1 MKTTDLCSLNDNYQM
16 TPSIAVMI
24 AEGIETPRSEDE
36 FIQAWQYIYNS
47 GLYLQLQGWYG
58 RRIEDM
64 IREGILDA

>member
-1 MKTTDLCSLNDNYQM
+1 MKTTDLCSLNDNYEM

-58 RRIEDM
+58 KRIEDM

>member
-1 MKTTDLCSLNDNYQM
+1 MQANNDNHM

-24 AEGIETPRSEDE
+24 AEGIETPRSDSE
-36 FIQAWQYIYNS
+36 FIQAWQYIYDS

-58 RRIEDM
+58 RRVQDM

>member
-1 MKTTDLCSLNDNYQM
+1 MQATNDNDM

>member
-1 MKTTDLCSLNDNYQM
+1 MQATNDNNM

>member
-1 MKTTDLCSLNDNYQM
+1 MKTTDLCSLNDNYEM

-36 FIQAWQYIYNS
+36 FIQAWQYIYDSN
-47 GLYLQLQGWYG
+47 LYLQLQGWYG
-58 RRIEDM
+58 RRIQDM

>member
-1 MKTTDLCSLNDNYQM
+1 
-16 TPSIAVMI
+16 MI